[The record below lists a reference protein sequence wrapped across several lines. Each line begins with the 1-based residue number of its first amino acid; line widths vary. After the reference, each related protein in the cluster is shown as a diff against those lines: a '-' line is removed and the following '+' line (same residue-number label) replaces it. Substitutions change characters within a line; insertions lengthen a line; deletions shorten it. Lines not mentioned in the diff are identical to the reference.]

1 MRPAEPVTAGP
12 PDAARAPGGAVAAA
26 LADVATL
33 GGFFALR
40 TDAPDEGW
48 HPVQHSYDRGF
59 ADLSTAVT
67 DRYRTTD
74 QRVGV
79 SIAQLG
85 HAARLWSPVLAC
97 TLLHGIVP
105 DLDALR
111 RQDTASALG
120 LPAPAGWYADRLPD
134 GELAV
139 GAQVMDHLSRLEAG
153 LAVRIAPRLLDG
165 NAASALMGSAGV
177 LLAARPETRV
187 PLTRLVTRLLGTGR
201 LVGTGSVT
209 GPGLAFR
216 RRSCCLYYRTP
227 AGSKCG
233 DCCLAR

>member
-1 MRPAEPVTAGP
+1 MRPPERVTSGP
-12 PDAARAPGGAVAAA
+12 PDAARAPGDAVAAA

-40 TDAPDEGW
+40 TDVPERGW
-48 HPVQHSYDRGF
+48 HPVRRSYARGF
-59 ADLSTAVT
+59 ADLSTAVA
-67 DRYRTTD
+67 DRYRTD
-74 QRVGV
+74 LRVGV

-85 HAARLWSPVLAC
+85 HAARLWSPVVAC

-105 DLDALR
+105 DLDTLR
-111 RQDTASALG
+111 SEDAGSALG

-134 GELAV
+134 REHTV
-139 GAQVMDHLSRLEAG
+139 GAQVMGHLGRLEAG

-177 LLAARPETRV
+177 LLAARPETRG

-209 GPGLAFR
+209 GPDLAFR

-227 AGSKCG
+227 AGSTCG

>member
-1 MRPAEPVTAGP
+1 MPQGP
-12 PDAARAPGGAVAAA
+12 PDAARAPGDAVASA
-26 LADVATL
+26 LAEVAAL

-48 HPVQHSYDRGF
+48 HHVGASYARGF
-59 ADLSTAVT
+59 VDLATAVA
-67 DRYRTTD
+67 DRYRTD
-74 QRVGV
+74 LRVGV

-105 DLDALR
+105 DLDTLR
-111 RQDTASALG
+111 REDTGSALG
-120 LPAPAGWYADRLPD
+120 LPAPAGWYADRLAEP
-134 GELAV
+134 EHTL
-139 GAQVMDHLSRLEAG
+139 GAQVMDHLGRLEAG

-177 LLAARPETRV
+177 LLAARPDIRG
-187 PLTRLVTRLLGTGR
+187 PLTRLVDRLLGTGR

-209 GPGLAFR
+209 GPGLGFR

-227 AGSKCG
+227 GGSTCG